1 MSPHPIARAG
11 LRVVAVST
19 LLWNSAPLAQAQTR
33 DDGALWTLWLGQGD
47 LSSLDSDWK
56 RVRWWLDVQD
66 RRRDEGETFDMFLF
80 RPGLG
85 YALTPRVTA
94 FLGYALIETDPAN
107 RDAFTEHRAWQ
118 QLSWNLPV
126 EGFTLQSRTRL
137 EQRFVED
144 ESETGL
150 RLRELVKATLPLNDS
165 KSFFA
170 SVYDEVFLDVNDT
183 DWGQRS
189 GFRQNRAFVGLGWF
203 LDRAHKFS
211 LEVGYLNQW
220 IDRPDLDRLNH
231 ALSLNLFMNF

>member
-1 MSPHPIARAG
+1 MNSKPLACAALRA
-11 LRVVAVST
+11 LSISS
-19 LLWNSAPLAQAQTR
+19 LLWCSAPLVNAQTR
-33 DDGALWTLWLGQGD
+33 DDGGLWTLWLGQGD
-47 LSSLDSDWK
+47 LGSLDSDWK
-56 RVRWWLDVQD
+56 HVRWWLDVQD

-94 FLGYALIETDPAN
+94 FLGYALIESDPAN
-107 RDAFTEHRAWQ
+107 RGAFTEHRAWQ
-118 QLSWNLPV
+118 QLSWNPPV
-126 EGFTLQSRTRL
+126 EGFTLQSRSRL

-150 RLRELVKATLPLNDS
+150 RLRELVKATLPLNNS

-170 SVYDEVFLDVNDT
+170 SVYDEVFFDLNDT
-183 DWGQRS
+183 DWGQRT
-189 GFRQNRAFVGLGWF
+189 GLRQNRAFVGLGWF
-203 LDRAHKFS
+203 LGSERKFS

-231 ALSLNLFMNF
+231 VLSLNLFMNF

>member
-1 MSPHPIARAG
+1 MSPTHVARAG
-11 LRVVAVST
+11 LRTFAVPL
-19 LLWNSAPLAQAQTR
+19 LLWSSAPLAQAQTR
-33 DDGALWTLWLGQGD
+33 DDGGLWTLWLGQGD
-47 LSSLDSDWK
+47 LGSLNSDWK

-85 YALTPRVTA
+85 YAITPRVTA
-94 FLGYALIETDPAN
+94 FLGYALIESDPAN

-118 QLSWNLPV
+118 QLSWSPPV
-126 EGFTLQSRTRL
+126 EGFTLQSRARL

-150 RLRELVKATLPLNDS
+150 RFRELVKATFPLSSS
-165 KSFFA
+165 KAFFA
-170 SVYDEVFLDVNDT
+170 SVYDEAFFELNDT
-183 DWGQRS
+183 AWGQRS
-189 GFRQNRAFVGLGWF
+189 GFRQNRAFVGLGWR
-203 LDRAHKFS
+203 LDREHKFS

-231 ALSLNLFMNF
+231 LLSLNLFMNF